1 MAEFFLD
8 NPFYLHHYEGHFK
21 ENLDLISES
30 RLAPAKQK
38 LINYIEQLK
47 QDEDSVMN
55 SIIGDRV
62 DKNKALTLL
71 LRDTFDVKPA
81 LNLLDEIF
89 NKEAGAISFGNTKG
103 DSTYY
108 ARIPGSKIE
117 LIKTGER
124 SNRGRIEN
132 IYDYKASVENADNL
146 EEFKQQLKIF
156 VDGIKKAINKYES
169 IEEEMKRLLDFNV
182 LTNADGKV
190 GTWESVKEFLDGVNS
205 YENTPT
211 EEFLEF
217 LRRCIGKYSTL
228 VGKFSEGAR
237 AVFSKEVQDI
247 FGEDLQKLRG
257 DQFTGKNKK
266 PDVIITGGT
275 ITLENNPITI
285 SQKAGSDAALKI
297 QSSSIYNLR
306 ENFYKLED
314 KDISNIFL
322 YLVLNDA
329 FYNNDD
335 AIKKINL
342 INKYF
347 SYVLFSGL
355 SGDNRIDR
363 ALYLVYSSKKGKD
376 VITKFIPMSSILE
389 AILNDSSNPIEM
401 EKQRIE
407 GTKEEMEQ
415 IFNAKKIAEQ
425 RNKDIKSLAAFS
437 GRQINESEYETEE
450 GVIKKIN
457 PLQIERQLKIK
468 KTYINKLKQG
478 IILYE

>member
-1 MAEFFLD
+1 
-8 NPFYLHHYEGHFK
+8 
-21 ENLDLISES
+21 
-30 RLAPAKQK
+30 
-38 LINYIEQLK
+38 
-47 QDEDSVMN
+47 
-55 SIIGDRV
+55 
-62 DKNKALTLL
+62 
-71 LRDTFDVKPA
+71 
-81 LNLLDEIF
+81 
-89 NKEAGAISFGNTKG
+89 
-103 DSTYY
+103 
-108 ARIPGSKIE
+108 
-117 LIKTGER
+117 
-124 SNRGRIEN
+124 
-132 IYDYKASVENADNL
+132 
-146 EEFKQQLKIF
+146 
-156 VDGIKKAINKYES
+156 
-169 IEEEMKRLLDFNV
+169 MKRLLDFNV

-190 GTWESVKEFLDGVNS
+190 GTWESIKEFLDGINN

-306 ENFYKLED
+306 ENFYRLED
-314 KDISNIFL
+314 EDISNIFL

-329 FYNNDD
+329 FYNSDD

-376 VITKFIPMSSILE
+376 VITKFVPMSSILE
-389 AILNDSSNPIEM
+389 AILNDPSNPIEM

>member
-1 MAEFFLD
+1 MAEIFLE
-8 NPFYLHHYEGHFK
+8 NPFHLHHYEKHFK

-30 RLAPAKQK
+30 RLTPAKKK
-38 LINYIEQLK
+38 LEDYIEQLK
-47 QDEDSVMN
+47 QDEEGVMN
-55 SIIGDRV
+55 SILGDNI
-62 DKNKALTLL
+62 NKEAALTLL
-71 LRDTFDVKPA
+71 LKDTFDVKQA

-132 IYDYKASVENADNL
+132 IYDYKTSIEKADNL
-146 EEFKQQLKIF
+146 EEFKEQLKIF
-156 VDGIKKAINKYES
+156 VDGIRKAISKYDD
-169 IEEEMKRLLDFNV
+169 IEKEMKRLLDFEI
-182 LTNADGKV
+182 LKNADGKV
-190 GTWESVKEFLDGVNS
+190 GTWESVKEFLQGINN

-211 EEFLEF
+211 DEFLEF
-217 LRRCIGKYSTL
+217 LRGCIGKYSTL

-237 AVFSKEVQDI
+237 AVFSKKAMEY
-247 FGEDLQKLRG
+247 FGTDLQKLRG

-266 PDVIITGGT
+266 PDVIITGGK

-285 SQKAGSDAALKI
+285 SQKAGSDSALKI

-306 ENFYKLED
+306 QNFYKLED
-314 KDISNIFL
+314 EDISNIFI

-329 FYNNDD
+329 FYPNND

-355 SGDNRIDR
+355 SQDNRIDR
-363 ALYLVYSSKKGKD
+363 ALYLVYSSKKGKE

-389 AILNDSSNPIEM
+389 AILNDKDNPLEM
-401 EKQRIE
+401 EKERIE
-407 GTKEEMEQ
+407 GTKEEMEKV
-415 IFNAKKIAEQ
+415 FNARKLAEE
-425 RNKDIKSLAAFS
+425 RNKDIKSIAAFS

-450 GVIKKIN
+450 GIIKKIN
-457 PLQIERQLKIK
+457 PLQIERQLRIK
-468 KTYINKLKQG
+468 KTYINKLKNG
-478 IILYE
+478 IILY